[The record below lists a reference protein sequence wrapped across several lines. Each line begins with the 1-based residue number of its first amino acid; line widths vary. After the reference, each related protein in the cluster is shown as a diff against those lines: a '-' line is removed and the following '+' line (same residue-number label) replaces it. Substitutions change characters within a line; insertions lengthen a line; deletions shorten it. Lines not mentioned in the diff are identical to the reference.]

1 MELDKLQVAE
11 GAEDVLRD
19 GGDGVDVQLQAY
31 QLTQPGEHT
40 LGQFTAK
47 QWPLISAEVE
57 LEKGVADSQ
66 ESKRAKK
73 DIVVLMSDWRRRNIV
88 VY

>member
-1 MELDKLQVAE
+1 MKLDQLQVAE

-19 GGDGVDVQLQAY
+19 GGDGVDVQLQAD

-47 QWPLISAEVE
+47 QGPLISAEVE
-57 LEKGVADSQ
+57 LE
-66 ESKRAKK
+66 
-73 DIVVLMSDWRRRNIV
+73 
-88 VY
+88 